1 MAGSP
6 LCGAWDKLS
15 YTYNQARWRD
25 RRSAARWVNMF
36 FPLGQAARHSIVR
49 PLARSRSAQRRGGVY
64 VSVKAGIS
72 SIPWNSTTSR
82 KSVRLA
88 QVKNSPFSSCG
99 SSSGFAGCT
108 ILIRKIGNQ
117 SSAKKT
123 AIPAPSR
130 TVPENTSKMKSR
142 KTAKWKTPHSAA
154 ATIFQIGT
162 RSIKKEYL

>member
-1 MAGSP
+1 
-6 LCGAWDKLS
+6 
-15 YTYNQARWRD
+15 
-25 RRSAARWVNMF
+25 MF
-36 FPLGQAARHSIVR
+36 FPLGQAARHSLVR
-49 PLARSRSAQRRGGVY
+49 PLARSRSAQRKGGVY

-130 TVPENTSKMKSR
+130 TVPENTFKMKSR
-142 KTAKWKTPHSAA
+142 KTPKWKTPQSAA
-154 ATIFQIGT
+154 ATIFKKKKT
-162 RSIKKEYL
+162 RCIKKENL